1 MSDLPP
7 PVVAPKKSS
16 FPTWILGCCG
26 GCLLLVLLVAGT
38 IFFSVQHVVS
48 RLEQGA
54 TAETQDRTY
63 AELVTNLGPPPGYRI
78 LLGTSLFTL
87 PFVVFVPED
96 VPGSLEQIRE
106 SNPTSFAVL
115 YRSQEGES
123 EHAAREKLFTTGHSP
138 GAPSLLRMLV
148 PAEVQSQMDPPVFRV
163 GTILGHR
170 YPIRYAVG
178 KKEGGRRRR
187 ATVEIAY
194 IDLTPPGT
202 KGSAVQAILWR
213 MEGPEITEEFL
224 TRFCENF
231 RPGE

>member
-16 FPTWILGCCG
+16 FPTWIFGCCG

-63 AELVTNLGPPPGYRI
+63 GDLVTNLGPPPGYRI
-78 LLGTSLFTL
+78 LLGTSLFSF

-106 SNPTSFAVL
+106 SNPSSLAIL
-115 YRSQEGES
+115 YRMQEGES
-123 EHAAREKLFTTGHSP
+123 ERAARGKLFTTGRTS
-138 GAPSLLRMLV
+138 GAPSFLRMLL
-148 PAEVQSQMDPPVFRV
+148 PPEVQSQLDPPVLRV

-170 YPIRYAVG
+170 YPIHYAAG
-178 KKEGGRRRR
+178 KMEGGRRRR
-187 ATVEIAY
+187 VTVEIAY

-202 KGSAVQAILWR
+202 KGSAVQAVLLR
-213 MEGPEITEEFL
+213 MDGQEITEDFL